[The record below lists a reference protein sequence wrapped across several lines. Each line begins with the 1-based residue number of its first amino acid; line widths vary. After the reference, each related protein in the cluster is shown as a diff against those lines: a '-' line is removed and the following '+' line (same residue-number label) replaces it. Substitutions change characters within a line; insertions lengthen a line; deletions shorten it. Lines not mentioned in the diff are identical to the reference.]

1 MRLARKT
8 RPEAV
13 LKNLPR
19 EKQDAIIDYTDG
31 RNGQKAHSLRATVE
45 WLKPQGIFTSFCAL
59 GIFRRGYLMRE
70 QLMNDEAVALE
81 LIKTCKENGWI
92 KTAEQERKA
101 GQQFFNRL
109 AIARQDPTMWVRLQ
123 QVHFSE
129 EKVKLEKKKLRFE
142 MKRREQAGEEGGGQQ
157 EPLLTPEERQRRIRQ
172 ILGTE

>member
-1 MRLARKT
+1 MLR
-8 RPEAV
+8 
-13 LKNLPR
+13 NLPR

-31 RNGQKAHSLRATVE
+31 RNGQKAHSLSATVE
-45 WLKPQGIFTSFCAL
+45 WLKPQGTITSLWAL
-59 GIFRRGYLMRE
+59 GKFRRGYLMRE

-123 QVHFSE
+123 QAHFSE
-129 EKVKLEKKKLRFE
+129 EKVKLEKKKLRLE
-142 MKRREQAGEEGGGQQ
+142 MKKREEQAGEAGGGPQ